1 MNDIDSLLDD
11 RSEALLASKNRR
23 PQVRVKSLG
32 QTVEVKLEQGM
43 RLVPSAHLPHA
54 LDLLWGKKG
63 LGVIMRDANNTRSAF
78 FAEEGVETVW
88 L

>member
-1 MNDIDSLLDD
+1 MNDIDSLLCGQ
-11 RSEALLASKNRR
+11 SNAALASKQRR
-23 PQVRVKSLG
+23 PQVRVKNLG

-63 LGVIMRDANNTRSAF
+63 LGVLMRDAHNTKSAF
-78 FAEEGVETVW
+78 FAEEGVQVIW

>member
-11 RSEALLASKNRR
+11 RSEALLVAKKRR
-23 PQVRVKSLG
+23 PQVRLKNLG

-63 LGVIMRDANNTRSAF
+63 LGVLMRDANNTRSAF
-78 FAEEGVETVW
+78 FAEQGVEVLW
-88 L
+88 Q